1 MISSE
6 HTFTMLITSVGE
18 KSSSVFSTDVVEKTL
33 KTRTG
38 SLRNESELSK
48 SES

>member
-1 MISSE
+1 M
-6 HTFTMLITSVGE
+6 FTMLITSVGG

-33 KTRTG
+33 KTRTA